1 MQELKRQQL
10 NVFEF
15 ASGFG
20 IDVIKDFVA
29 GTDKL
34 KFTEASSNVL
44 INPASI
50 KAANVGSD
58 TVIYIGNDELTL
70 EGLAGARFDSSFLE
84 LV

>member
-1 MQELKRQQL
+1 MK
-10 NVFEF
+10 
-15 ASGFG
+15 
-20 IDVIKDFVA
+20 

-34 KFTEASSNVL
+34 KFTDASSNVL
-44 INPASI
+44 SNPAGL

-70 EGLAGARFDSSFLE
+70 EGLTGARFDISFLE